1 MANNLPTIAQLQ
13 DPAWLQSQSPRVQRA
28 VQVATEGRHR
38 AKNDVVKLNSNY
50 VQKRAADKRWRE
62 AHPDAYLQEQQQPPA
77 TTTSSN
83 PTPGQSTGGG
93 QGQNVRFNQKIDKM
107 DRRAQGQQ
115 GTTATS
121 DRRDATADAR
131 DAGAPAPRPSTSV
144 IGTTSSMGAANT
156 RSPFQTPTAP
166 AWATPA
172 PTQPWMTPT
181 NTNRGNNS
189 QPSAPRVNSL
199 PNGVPSW
206 ALPAAP
212 RIPSSIPPVTIPSG
226 IPAPSIPVIQGPRL
240 PSQPLTGGGA
250 IGVPGGLSPA
260 QQQAAMPRLQAMALN
275 YPSGVVRGGGFV
287 PSANG
292 GRGGIY
298 TDPNGKKYYVTGDGK
313 FMYMGD
319 PTQAVVPQQAI
330 SQAAANLRA
339 LTTFAPLGVL
349 PSSQQPSGGGFGSYY
364 GGGFGG
370 GGGGGGYTSY
380 DPYNGNPAWYNN
392 TDLTAWNIQ

>member
-13 DPAWLQSQSPRVQRA
+13 DPAWLQSQSGRVQRA

-77 TTTSSN
+77 TTTTSN

-156 RSPFQTPTAP
+156 RNPFQTPTAP
-166 AWATPA
+166 AWVKTPA
-172 PTQPWMTPT
+172 APAWVND
-181 NTNRGNNS
+181 NTNRNNNA
-189 QPSAPRVNSL
+189 QPSAPRVNNL

-212 RIPSSIPPVTIPSG
+212 RIPSGIPPATIPSG
-226 IPAPSIPVIQGPRL
+226 IPSRNIPANIPAPASYTPARPAPARTPAIPAGVTPGGNWGPTNGAYTVYFDPSGKRYMVTADGRFIPSVVNQRTLTGQPNAFGEAYDQAALARL
-240 PSQPLTGGGA
+240 AYARAMSSYLQPL
-250 IGVPGGLSPA
+250 PA
-260 QQQAAMPRLQAMALN
+260 GQQQ
-275 YPSGVVRGGGFV
+275 
-287 PSANG
+287 
-292 GRGGIY
+292 
-298 TDPNGKKYYVTGDGK
+298 
-313 FMYMGD
+313 
-319 PTQAVVPQQAI
+319 
-330 SQAAANLRA
+330 
-339 LTTFAPLGVL
+339 
-349 PSSQQPSGGGFGSYY
+349 SGGGFGSYY

-392 TDLTAWNIQ
+392 TDLTAWNIS

>member
-1 MANNLPTIAQLQ
+1 MASNLPTIAQLQ
-13 DPAWLQSQSPRVQRA
+13 DPAWVKSQSQRVQSQIFR
-28 VQVATEGRHR
+28 ATEGKHR

-50 VQKRAADKRWRE
+50 VQRRAADKRWRE
-62 AHPDAYLQEQQQPPA
+62 AHPDAYLQQQPAFVQPPPTTG
-77 TTTSSN
+77 TTTN

-107 DRRAQGQQ
+107 DRRAQGQTQ
-115 GTTATS
+115 TSTATS

-144 IGTTSSMGAANT
+144 IGTTSSMGAANA

-166 AWATPA
+166 TWAKPPA
-172 PTQPWMTPT
+172 APVWTND

-189 QPSAPRVNSL
+189 QSSAPLVNSL

-212 RIPSSIPPVTIPSG
+212 RIPSGIPPVTIPSG
-226 IPAPSIPVIQGPRL
+226 IPSRNIPANIPAPASYTPARPAPARTPAIPAGVTPGGNWGPTNGAYTVYFDPSGKRYMVTADGRFIPSVVNQRTLAGQPNAYGEAYDQAALARL
-240 PSQPLTGGGA
+240 AYARAMSNYLQPL
-250 IGVPGGLSPA
+250 PA
-260 QQQAAMPRLQAMALN
+260 GQQQ
-275 YPSGVVRGGGFV
+275 
-287 PSANG
+287 
-292 GRGGIY
+292 
-298 TDPNGKKYYVTGDGK
+298 
-313 FMYMGD
+313 
-319 PTQAVVPQQAI
+319 
-330 SQAAANLRA
+330 
-339 LTTFAPLGVL
+339 
-349 PSSQQPSGGGFGSYY
+349 SGGGFGSYY